1 MVSGQQWF
9 FEVPWFQPGDQ
20 AQFFHVFCSL
30 YVFLIYANYY
40 YISFG
45 NIVKTN
51 KCDILLDFI
60 EKKILYIKYLFTRSS
75 QRKNFG

>member
-20 AQFFHVFCSL
+20 VQFYHVFCLL
-30 YVFLIYANYY
+30 YLFLIDANYY

-45 NIVKTN
+45 NIASTN

-60 EKKILYIKYLFTRSS
+60 EEKNTLYKIFIYKIESD
-75 QRKNFG
+75 KNFG

>member
-20 AQFFHVFCSL
+20 VQFYHVFCSL

-40 YISFG
+40 YTLFR
-45 NIVKTN
+45 NIVNTSKCAILFDCTKT
-51 KCDILLDFI
+51 
-60 EKKILYIKYLFTRSS
+60 KYFT
-75 QRKNFG
+75 